1 MSRKPIDPARNP
13 SGQAPFKDPISP
25 SQRKD
30 GAYPFEFVA
39 PTYDNRTSCSISA
52 GNDYG
57 KGYRVPTGVFKARNI
72 DQGPIPQQAKAF
84 DPYEIFENADKKG

>member
-13 SGQAPFKDPISP
+13 SGKGPFKDPISP
-25 SQRKD
+25 SKRED
-30 GAYPFEFVA
+30 GAYPFEFKA

-57 KGYRVPTGVFKARNI
+57 VGFKQPVGSFKPRNI
-72 DQGPIPQQAKAF
+72 DQGPIVQHSKAF
-84 DPYEIFENADKKG
+84 SPYEVFENSDMKG

>member
-13 SGQAPFKDPISP
+13 SGKGEFKDPISP
-25 SQRKD
+25 SKRED
-30 GAYPFEFVA
+30 GKYPFEFKA

-57 KGYRVPTGVFKARNI
+57 VGFKTPVGTFKPRNI
-72 DQGPIPQQAKAF
+72 DQGPIVQNSKAF
-84 DPYEIFENADKKG
+84 SPYEIFENADMKG

>member
-13 SGQAPFKDPISP
+13 SGKGPFKDPIAP
-25 SQRKD
+25 QQRKD
-30 GAYPFEFVA
+30 GAYPFEFKA

-57 KGYRVPTGVFKARNI
+57 IGFNQPIGKETARPI
-72 DQGPIPQQAKAF
+72 TAGPIPQQSKAF
-84 DPYEIFENADKKG
+84 DPYEIFENADCKG